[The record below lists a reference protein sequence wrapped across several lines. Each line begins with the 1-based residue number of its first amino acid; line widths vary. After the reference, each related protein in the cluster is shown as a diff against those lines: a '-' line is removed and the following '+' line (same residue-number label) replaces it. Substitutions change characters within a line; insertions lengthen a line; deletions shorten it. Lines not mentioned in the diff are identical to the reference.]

1 MLECVDRQCGPEE
14 VMIDGECY
22 NVDEKSFCPGIGEAI
37 FLNER
42 GEPSCQCKDG
52 WGRKERENLKKKLVW
67 GDKSEENIVDTG
79 GRCYQELTTGFCSK
93 NLLVK
98 SFEENLF
105 GCINNPCGNSEESIL
120 H

>member
-42 GEPSCQCKDG
+42 AEPSCQCMDG
-52 WGRKERENLKKKLVW
+52 WRRKKRGNLKTKVRGGRKV
-67 GDKSEENIVDTG
+67 
-79 GRCYQELTTGFCSK
+79 K
-93 NLLVK
+93 NL
-98 SFEENLF
+98 
-105 GCINNPCGNSEESIL
+105 ESTVVDGAIKN
-120 H
+120 